1 LVHLAELHLAAGDW
15 AAASPYLE
23 EAIQRAVK
31 ARPEI
36 QRLLVERDLLE
47 GQAAAALARLT
58 PLCAG
63 VERGEQ
69 PHPKLA
75 ALRAWAHV
83 ELGEMG
89 QAAAIVAPAIT
100 HARVE
105 GDRLTLVDA
114 LRVQAM
120 VAMRQRH
127 WAEAASALEEA
138 LALARGMPYPY
149 AEARLLH
156 VYGEMHVAKGE
167 SAQAREQLEAALAIF
182 RRLGARKAVERVEQA
197 LYALQSAPT
206 SDLSVH
212 VLPHLEEGQGIDV
225 GGSTARCR
233 SHTDQRRVCPRRI

>member
-1 LVHLAELHLAAGDW
+1 VHLAELHLAAGDW

-23 EAIQRAVK
+23 EAIQRAAK

-36 QRLLVERDLLE
+36 QRLLAERDLGE

-58 PLCAG
+58 PLFDG

-69 PHPKLA
+69 PHPKLM
-75 ALRAWAHV
+75 ALLAWVHL
-83 ELGEMG
+83 ELGDVGLAADMVA
-89 QAAAIVAPAIT
+89 QAIA
-100 HARVE
+100 HARA
-105 GDRLTLVDA
+105 GSDRLTLVDA

-120 VAMRQRH
+120 VATRQER
-127 WAEAASALEEA
+127 WDEAERSVQDALSV
-138 LALARGMPYPY
+138 ARGMPYPY

-206 SDLSVH
+206 SDLSVQ

-225 GGSTARCR
+225 GGSTARCL